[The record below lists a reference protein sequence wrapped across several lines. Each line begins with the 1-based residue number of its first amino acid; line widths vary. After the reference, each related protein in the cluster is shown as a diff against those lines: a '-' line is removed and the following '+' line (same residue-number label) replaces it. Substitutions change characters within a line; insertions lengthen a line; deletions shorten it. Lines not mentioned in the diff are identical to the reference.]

1 MYLLQLYLATSHL
14 RTHLTNKKWKPCH
27 DVHVHWFEDSN
38 ERKDYL
44 ASHQKLSLFQV
55 FKALDSSALRNLTLL
70 CRKHGFTLV
79 DKVYYLKKK
88 LSISPFIK
96 ILEPLH
102 VHIVHMASISYW
114 SSVFSGVV

>member
-1 MYLLQLYLATSHL
+1 MILK
-14 RTHLTNKKWKPCH
+14 TNR
-27 DVHVHWFEDSN
+27 FSQ
-38 ERKDYL
+38 Y
-44 ASHQKLSLFQV
+44 
-55 FKALDSSALRNLTLL
+55 FKEALDSSALRKLKLL
-70 CRKHGFTLV
+70 CRKNGFTFV

-114 SSVFSGVV
+114 SKFIGIIKCPSLCNLIFFPAVITHSLYRLIF